1 MLLSATAALASCAPD
16 GAAATDAP
24 TEDTNGQ
31 GLSRAPDFS
40 VTDADGNTVK
50 LSDFRGK
57 PVVLN
62 FWATWCYY
70 CKVEMPDFDAVAAE
84 RTDIQF
90 LMVNA
95 TDGVRETVDVAKA
108 YVEGEGYGFDVF
120 YDTERDAVMTYGINS
135 YPTTFFIDKDG
146 YLVAHGSGM
155 LDRAS
160 LEQGIAMITE

>member
-1 MLLSATAALASCAPD
+1 
-16 GAAATDAP
+16 
-24 TEDTNGQ
+24 
-31 GLSRAPDFS
+31 
-40 VTDADGNTVK
+40 
-50 LSDFRGK
+50 
-57 PVVLN
+57 
-62 FWATWCYY
+62 
-70 CKVEMPDFDAVAAE
+70 MPDFDAVAAE